1 MLEKGDEPVP
11 GYRLE
16 GYLGR
21 GQFGEVWRATSPG
34 GAQVALKFL
43 NLDERQGVKE
53 FRAIQRFK
61 TIRYP
66 HLATV
71 TALWLLDDAG
81 HVLDDV
87 AADAYDSPPPTV
99 RGTLWPDPQVESS
112 QVPHRLVVATL
123 LCDKNL
129 MDRLAECQAQG
140 FEGIP
145 VDELLRYMEEAAK
158 AIDFL
163 NAQRHDLGDGPVAI
177 QHCDIKPANIMLTG
191 GSVMICDFGV
201 AAFLGNPRIAATAT
215 SMAGSP
221 AYMSPECTQCKPSAA
236 SDQYSLAVT
245 YVELR
250 TGRLPFRS
258 QTWIDVIDA
267 HRSGTLD
274 LSPLPRSEQG
284 VIRKATSVNPEDRYP
299 STVAFVRALRQSV
312 ESAGG
317 PTPAGKLVRTLATA
331 TLGIVLMAAIG
342 WGALKY
348 LPSRNHDQQPP
359 LTGAGSVV
367 PDVSISFQVVP
378 ADAEVVVDGQA
389 VTADADGQ
397 VSLMRA
403 PDAEIDV
410 TVRKPP
416 EYLETREQLTT
427 AELKSES
434 HVFQLNRDPEYVRQL
449 AQSHAGRAF
458 EIIDSDEPQLPNLER
473 AAAEYQ
479 QTLML
484 DKARYAVVPPFARS
498 LNDAEQDYSF
508 TIRCLAIHPQKP
520 WLVARLGGTK
530 LALWNLDD
538 LDAQPT
544 VLHEH
549 AGHVCN
555 VLAAGSYAAS
565 ADLTG
570 QIKLTRLDE
579 NGRPQETLDP
589 PGLSGLEM
597 AISPDLQWFIAG
609 EYEGNVL
616 AWKLNGSGDDQA
628 PVLIGQHMQS
638 VGGIVV
644 TPDSQWVITAGAEE
658 GSVCKWNLQTP
669 DSTAAD
675 AQLGSQS
682 GDVVSLAI
690 SPDGRWVAFGG
701 DAQTNLE
708 FPISCI
714 DLTQNTVQRLPQ
726 GHTAPVSAL
735 VYDQF
740 APHRAEQ
747 SDSARLASGSED
759 GQLRVYD
766 ADVPRLL
773 DSRRLAGI
781 KSLTF
786 CPAPDWLVSGSDDG
800 TVGIWDLLHADRK
813 PLVLRGNAGRVVQVA
828 VTPQWLIV
836 GYYNGVILLW
846 DLRRCILVKRAA
858 DEQGIELHDPSD
870 GPGTIKA

>member
-16 GYLGR
+16 AYLGR

-43 NLDERQGVKE
+43 NLDERQGLKE

-71 TALWLLDDAG
+71 TALWLLDEAG
-81 HVLDDV
+81 KVLDE
-87 AADAYDSPPPTV
+87 AAAGNFDSPPPT
-99 RGTLWPDPQVESS
+99 RRDTLVPGRKVDSD

-140 FEGIP
+140 SAGIP

-163 NAQRHDLGDGPVAI
+163 NSQRHDLGDGPVAI

-258 QTWIDVIDA
+258 ETWIDVIDA
-267 HRSGTLD
+267 HRSGNLD
-274 LSPLPRSEQG
+274 LSPLPRGEQAA
-284 VIRKATSVNPEDRYP
+284 IRKATSVHPEDRYP
-299 STVAFVRALRQSV
+299 SSVAMVRALQLSV
-312 ESAGG
+312 ESADEV
-317 PTPAGKLVRTLATA
+317 TPAAKFLRTLAKA
-331 TLGIVLMAAIG
+331 ALGIVVLAALG
-342 WGALKY
+342 WGALRFIP
-348 LPSRNHDQQPP
+348 LRNHDQPP
-359 LTGAGSVV
+359 PSGDGSVI
-367 PDVSISFQVVP
+367 PDVIISFQVVP
-378 ADAEVVVDGQA
+378 ADAEVAVDGHV
-389 VTADADGQ
+389 VTADAEGH
-397 VSLMRA
+397 VSLTGA
-403 PDAEIDV
+403 SDASVDV

-416 EYLETREQLTT
+416 EYLEVRKQLTI
-427 AELKSES
+427 AELKSET
-434 HVFQLNRDPEYVRQL
+434 HIFQLDRDPKYLHQL
-449 AQSHAGRAF
+449 AQMHASRAF
-458 EIIDSDEPQLPNLER
+458 EIIDSDQPRLPSLER
-473 AAAEYQ
+473 AAAEYRQ
-479 QTLML
+479 ALEL
-484 DKARYAVVPPFARS
+484 DKSRYAVVPPFVRS
-498 LNDAEQDYSF
+498 LHDAEQDYNF
-508 TIRCLAIHPQKP
+508 TIRCLAIHPEKP
-520 WLVARLGGTK
+520 WLVARFRGTK
-530 LALWNLDD
+530 LALWNLAD
-538 LDAQPT
+538 LDAPPT

-549 AGHVCN
+549 SSPVCN
-555 VLAAGSYAAS
+555 VLTAGSYAAS

-570 QIKLTRLDE
+570 QIKLTRLDA
-579 NGRPQETLDP
+579 NGRPLETLEP

-597 AISPDLQWFIAG
+597 AISPDLHWFVAG

-616 AWKLNGSGDDQA
+616 AWKLNASGVDNS
-628 PVLIGQHMQS
+628 PVLIGRHTQS
-638 VGGIVV
+638 VRGIVV
-644 TPDSQWVITAGAEE
+644 TPDSQWAITAGEE
-658 GSVCKWNLQTP
+658 DGSVCKWSLQTP
-669 DSTAAD
+669 NPTATD
-675 AQLGSQS
+675 AQLGSQP
-682 GDVVSLAI
+682 GDVVALAI
-690 SPDGRWVAFGG
+690 SPSGRWIAFGG
-701 DAQTNLE
+701 EAKIDLE

-714 DLTQNTVQRLPQ
+714 DLTQNTLRVLPQ
-726 GHTAPVSAL
+726 GHTAPISAL
-735 VYDQF
+735 VYDWF
-740 APHRAEQ
+740 GEQ
-747 SDSARLASGSED
+747 SSEQAGSAPLASGSED
-759 GQLRVYD
+759 GQIQIYG

-773 DSRRLAGI
+773 DSRHPTAI

-786 CPAPDWLVSGSDDG
+786 CPAPGWLVSGSDDG
-800 TVGIWDLLHADRK
+800 TVGLWDLLHADPK
-813 PLVLRGNAGRVVQVA
+813 PLVLLGNAGRVVQVL
-828 VTPQWLIV
+828 VTPQWLVV
-836 GYYNGVILLW
+836 GYYNGAILLW

-858 DEQGIELHDPSD
+858 DEQGIELDDHSD
-870 GPGTIKA
+870 GPDTIKT